1 MRGSPTN
8 CVPRKPDPVDTTED
22 AALGGR
28 LILRQ
33 PRRGHRFGHDAIL
46 LAASTSAK
54 AGEHAVDFGAGV
66 GAAGLALA
74 SRVPGLAV
82 TLAEIDPAL
91 AALAA
96 ENIGRNGFADRVRAV
111 TLDAT
116 AGARVFAAAG
126 LSPGSAA
133 RVLMNPPFHDPA
145 TSRTS
150 PDPAR
155 GRAHVSAGIAP
166 WLNSAQRLLGAGGTV
181 TMIWRADGLADLLA
195 ALSRGFGAVAVQPVH
210 PRPDEPAI
218 RVLVRAV
225 KGSRAPLALLPGLV
239 LAGTDG
245 RPSAAAEAVLRHGGA
260 LPLADI

>member
-1 MRGSPTN
+1 M
-8 CVPRKPDPVDTTED
+8 
-22 AALGGR
+22 GGR
-28 LILRQ
+28 LVLRQ

-46 LAASTSAK
+46 LAASTPAN

-74 SRVPGLAV
+74 SRVPGLTVA
-82 TLAEIDPAL
+82 LAEIDPAL
-91 AALAA
+91 ATLAT
-96 ENIGRNGFADRVRAV
+96 ENIGRNGFAGRVRAL
-111 TLDAT
+111 TLDVT
-116 AGARVFAAAG
+116 GGARVFAAAG

-155 GRAHVSAGIAP
+155 RRAHVSAGIAP
-166 WLNSAQRLLGAGGTV
+166 WLHSAQRLLGVGGTV
-181 TMIWRADGLADLLA
+181 TLIWRADGLAGLLA
-195 ALSRGFGAVAVQPVH
+195 ALARGFGAVAVQPVH
-210 PRPDEPAI
+210 PRPNEPAI

-239 LAGTDG
+239 LAGADG
-245 RPSAAAEAVLRHGGA
+245 HPSAEAEAVLRHGGA
-260 LPLADI
+260 LPLASAANPKFAPRLPRARLRTSGSKRH

>member
-46 LAASTSAK
+46 LAAATPAK

-74 SRVPGLAV
+74 SRLPGLAV
-82 TLAEIDPAL
+82 TLAETDPGL
-91 AALAA
+91 AALAV
-96 ENIGRNGFADRVRAV
+96 ENISRNGFADRVRAL
-111 TLDAT
+111 TLDVT

-133 RVLMNPPFHDPA
+133 RVLMNPPFHDPT

-155 GRAHVSAGIAP
+155 RRAHVSAGIAP
-166 WLNSAQRLLGAGGTV
+166 WLRSAARLLGAGGTV
-181 TMIWRADGLADLLA
+181 TLVWRADRLDEVLASLA
-195 ALSRGFGAVAVQPVH
+195 RGFGAVTVQPVH
-210 PRPDEPAI
+210 PRPNAPAI

-239 LAGTDG
+239 LAGADG
-245 RPSAAAEAVLRHGGA
+245 RPSDAAEAVLRHGAA
-260 LPLADI
+260 LPLANA